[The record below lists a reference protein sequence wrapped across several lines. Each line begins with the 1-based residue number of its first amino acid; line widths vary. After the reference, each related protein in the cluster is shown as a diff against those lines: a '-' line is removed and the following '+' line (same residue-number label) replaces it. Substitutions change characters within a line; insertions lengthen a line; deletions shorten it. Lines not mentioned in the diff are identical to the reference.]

1 MLGTLLAA
9 VLIVLSSVVIGR
21 ALMLAM
27 GWKRPEWV
35 AGAVGFAALVVVA
48 PFLVRLPGRGLTA
61 AVILGRRRDRVR
73 GRDAPGD
80 APASPR

>member
-21 ALMLAM
+21 ALMLAL

-61 AVILGRRRDRVR
+61 AVILAVVTIACAVVTRR
-73 GRDAPGD
+73 ATP
-80 APASPR
+80 SEPR